1 MLLPLRKKGYRKFW
15 IDYKPMAFTMDQRIE
30 INCLEV
36 KQPIGL
42 FYVGVIKHEDLV
54 KISYADIRRLEVG
67 DEKREVEVYSG
78 IQRELSMNRVKEISK
93 YVNLV
98 DATFPSSVILHVN
111 EKDVFYDK
119 QSKKMF
125 LPFRD
130 NVAKVLDGQH
140 RIAGLENFNGGSN
153 DFDVNVTIFIE
164 MELEDQAIVF
174 ATINKTQ
181 TKVNKSLVA
190 DLFAFANFRSPQ
202 KTCHNIV
209 RALNQKEGS
218 PFKDKIKILGTADDH
233 EKETITQATF
243 SEKLIEF
250 ISKDPMDDRNIYKK
264 GKTPSKYFGEDLQK
278 RPLRNLFIEE
288 QDATIARIIWN
299 YFDAVQS
306 KWPNAWWKVEKEM
319 VLNKSTGFLS
329 FMRYFRDAYVKY
341 GNIGFEVP
349 SDYYI
354 DLFDRTTLKEGDFNR
369 SNFLPGSGGQSKLY
383 KQLVDETGLAKGSN
397 NLNLA

>member
-1 MLLPLRKKGYRKFW
+1 M
-15 IDYKPMAFTMDQRIE
+15 IKPEDQKIE
-30 INCLEV
+30 LNCLEV
-36 KQPIGL
+36 KQPIGT
-42 FYVGVIKHEDLV
+42 FYIGVMKHEDLV

-78 IQRELSMNRVKEISK
+78 IQRELSKNRVKELGK

-98 DATFPSSVILHVN
+98 DATFPSSVILHIK
-111 EKDVFYDK
+111 EEDVEYDTK
-119 QSKKMF
+119 NKIMY

-140 RIAGLENFNGGSN
+140 RIAGLENFEGKAD

-190 DLFAFANFRSPQ
+190 DLFAFAKFRSPQ
-202 KTCHNIV
+202 KTAHNIV

-218 PFKDKIKILGTADDH
+218 PFKDKIKILGTADDK

-243 SEKLIEF
+243 SEKLIDY
-250 ISKDPMDDRNIYKK
+250 ISKDPMDDRNTYKK
-264 GKTPSKYFGEDLQK
+264 GSIPEKFTGSELEK

-288 QDATIARIIWN
+288 RDAEIAKIIWE
-299 YFDAVQS
+299 YFDAVQER
-306 KWPNAWWKVEKEM
+306 WPDAWWKVEREM
-319 VLNKSTGFLS
+319 ILNKSTGFLAL
-329 FMRYFRDAYVKY
+329 MRFFRDAYIASEQIGTIVKK
-341 GNIGFEVP
+341 
-349 SDYYI
+349 DYYK
-354 DLFDRTTLKEGDFNR
+354 DLLAKSSLKDTDFNR
-369 SNFLPGSGGQSKLY
+369 DNFLPGSGGQSKLY
-383 KQLVDETGLAKGSN
+383 KILLDECL
-397 NLNLA
+397 